1 MLFSRLESSE
11 NLKHHLPEMGMRDLF
26 DIGRADLSGMG
37 PNNNLFVSDVF
48 HKAFIG
54 NLSFLFTYLSPFQ
67 SRTKINLLK

>member
-1 MLFSRLESSE
+1 MLFSRLESSA

-37 PNNNLFVSDVF
+37 PNNNVFVSDVF

-54 NLSFLFTYLSPFQ
+54 NGFISVYTFVSI
-67 SRTKINLLK
+67 SISHKN